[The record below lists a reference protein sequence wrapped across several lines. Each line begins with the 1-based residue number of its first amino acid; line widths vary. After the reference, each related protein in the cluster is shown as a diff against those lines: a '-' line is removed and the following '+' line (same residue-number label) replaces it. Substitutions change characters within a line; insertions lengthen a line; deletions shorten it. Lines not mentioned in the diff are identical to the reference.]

1 MRRIF
6 WRGPLGSLGFPLKR
20 LRVIN
25 AMKADTPPPH
35 KNRWSWRSQA
45 FRGIVYQVLALAA
58 IALVVWFLAHN
69 TLVNMRERGIQ
80 SGFDFMLQSA
90 GFDIGE
96 SLYPFDSQESYLS
109 AFLVGVTN
117 TLRVAVV
124 GIILSTLL
132 GTLLG
137 IGRFSRNALV
147 RGLCVAYVEAFR
159 NIPVLLQLLLWYVVL
174 TEVLPSSDAAWKLG
188 DFFLSKGGLNY
199 PIPVWAAG
207 QLWAAI
213 GLGLGV
219 VGVLLYR
226 RWAKRQF
233 EATGQL
239 RSAFWVPLVILIAS
253 SLAGWALGGAPTEL
267 NRPMQGDFSI
277 EHGGALT
284 PEFLAV
290 LIGLTLYTA
299 SFIAEVVRGGIASV
313 PRGQGEAA
321 SALALSHQQEMRL
334 VMLPQALRVIIPPLT
349 NQYLNLTKNSSLAV
363 AIGYPDVVSIANT
376 ALNQTGRAVECISI
390 VMLVYLTTSLG
401 TSLLMG
407 WYNSRS
413 AIKER

>member
-1 MRRIF
+1 MT
-6 WRGPLGSLGFPLKR
+6 S
-20 LRVIN
+20 
-25 AMKADTPPPH
+25 DTPP
-35 KNRWSWRSQA
+35 KKSWSWRSQA
-45 FRGIVYQVLALAA
+45 FRGLVYQLLAIIA
-58 IALVVWFLAHN
+58 IVGVVWFLAHN
-69 TLVNMRERGIQ
+69 TLDNMRVRGIQ
-80 SGFDFMLQSA
+80 SGFDFLSQAA

-96 SLYPFDSQESYLS
+96 SLYPFDSEQPYWQ
-109 AFLVGVTN
+109 AFLVGVSN
-117 TLRVAVV
+117 TLRVAVL
-124 GIILSTLL
+124 GILLSTIL

-137 IGRFSRNALV
+137 VGRFSRNALV
-147 RGLCVAYVEAFR
+147 RGLCLSYVEFFR
-159 NIPVLLQLLLWYVVL
+159 NIPVLLQLLMWYVIL
-174 TEVLPSSDAAWKLG
+174 TEVLPPASEAWSIG
-188 DFFLSKGGLNY
+188 SIFLSKGGLNY
-199 PIPVWAAG
+199 PIPVWAMG
-207 QLWAAI
+207 QLWAAV
-213 GLGLGV
+213 GLLAGV
-219 VGVLLYR
+219 VLIWLYR
-226 RWAKRQF
+226 RWAKARF

-239 RSAFWVPLVILIAS
+239 PSLFWVPVLILIVC

-267 NRPMQGDFSI
+267 NHPTKGEFAI
-277 EHGGALT
+277 ENGGALT

-321 SALALSHQQEMRL
+321 SALGLSQQQEMRL

-376 ALNQTGRAVECISI
+376 ALNQTGRAVECISL

-407 WYNSRS
+407 WYNSRA

>member
-1 MRRIF
+1 MT
-6 WRGPLGSLGFPLKR
+6 S
-20 LRVIN
+20 
-25 AMKADTPPPH
+25 DTPPK
-35 KNRWSWRSQA
+35 KNWSWRSQA
-45 FRGIVYQVLALAA
+45 FRGLVYQLLAIIA
-58 IALVVWFLAHN
+58 IVGVVWFLAHN
-69 TLVNMRERGIQ
+69 TLDNMRVRGIQ
-80 SGFDFMLQSA
+80 SGFDFLSQAA

-96 SLYPFDSQESYLS
+96 SLYPFDSEQPYWQ
-109 AFLVGVTN
+109 AFLVGVSN
-117 TLRVAVV
+117 TLRVAVL
-124 GIILSTLL
+124 GILLSTIL

-137 IGRFSRNALV
+137 VGRFSRNALV
-147 RGLCVAYVEAFR
+147 RGLCLSYVEFFR
-159 NIPVLLQLLLWYVVL
+159 NIPVLLQLLMWYVVL
-174 TEVLPSSDAAWKLG
+174 TEVLPPASEAWSIG
-188 DFFLSKGGLNY
+188 SIFLSKGGLNY
-199 PIPVWAAG
+199 PIPVWAMG
-207 QLWAAI
+207 QLWAAV
-213 GLGLGV
+213 GLLAGV
-219 VGVLLYR
+219 VLIWLYR
-226 RWAKRQF
+226 RWAKARF

-239 RSAFWVPLVILIAS
+239 PSLFWVPVLILIVC

-267 NRPMQGDFSI
+267 NHPTKGEFAI
-277 EHGGALT
+277 ENGGALT

-321 SALALSHQQEMRL
+321 SALGLSQQQEMRL

-376 ALNQTGRAVECISI
+376 ALNQTGRAVECISL

-407 WYNSRS
+407 WYNSRA